1 MELLIENRV
10 EAILEGNYRNSY
22 NKAALLI
29 VAYGEM
35 ISSQNLGTKEEYI
48 KHYINKYSRRS
59 AFKRE
64 IKELI

>member
-1 MELLIENRV
+1 MG
-10 EAILEGNYRNSY
+10 GNYRKSY

-35 ISSQNLGTKEEYI
+35 ISSQNLETKEEYTRY
-48 KHYINKYSRRS
+48 YINKYARRS

-64 IKELI
+64 IKELLLSSV